1 MRPFLRWAGC
11 KRQLVPTLSQFWSDR
26 YSRYVEPFAGSACL
40 FFHLVPKQAI
50 LGDINRDLIDTY
62 KEIKYR
68 PSVVSS
74 HLRRF
79 PLGKRSYLR
88 LRSLDLA
95 SKSSSVRAA
104 RLIYLNRYCF
114 NGLYRTN
121 QQGRFNVPYGGTK
134 VGALPSLEMLKQCSA
149 VLKKARLVPGDFE
162 KVLKQTKEGDFVY
175 MDPPFSVK
183 GYRVFNE
190 YDSSVFSRE
199 DVERLRNWLTLLDK
213 KGIPFLVSYADSAEA
228 DFLRRGFQVKTVTA
242 KRNIAGFADK
252 RVRVNEFLIFN
263 SHASKQ

>member
-1 MRPFLRWAGC
+1 M
-11 KRQLVPTLSQFWSDR
+11 
-26 YSRYVEPFAGSACL
+26 
-40 FFHLVPKQAI
+40 
-50 LGDINRDLIDTY
+50 
-62 KEIKYR
+62 
-68 PSVVSS
+68 
-74 HLRRF
+74 
-79 PLGKRSYLR
+79 
-88 LRSLDLA
+88 
-95 SKSSSVRAA
+95 
-104 RLIYLNRYCF
+104 
-114 NGLYRTN
+114 
-121 QQGRFNVPYGGTK
+121 PYGGTK